1 MTDTSAPND
10 PIITIRPSQARY
22 GFGLVMIG
30 CLSAVLLWVGLTGP
44 DFSLINRLLVLAPGL
59 LLAYLC
65 FAMWKAGRHAIVLTD
80 DGVFDTAGNALC
92 SIEQIKGIDRSFFAF
107 KPSNGFII
115 QLKAPMPRAWL
126 PGIWWRVGK
135 NVGIGGIIQGGETK
149 AMSDVINMMLHE
161 DKSLIEA
168 FKNR

>member
-1 MTDTSAPND
+1 
-10 PIITIRPSQARY
+10 
-22 GFGLVMIG
+22 MIG

-44 DFSLINRLLVLAPGL
+44 DFTLISRVLVLIPGTF
-59 LLAYLC
+59 LAYLC
-65 FAMWKAGRHAIVLTD
+65 FAMWKSGRHAIVLTD
-80 DGVFDTAGNALC
+80 EGVFDTAGNALC
-92 SIEQIKGIDRSFFAF
+92 SIDQIQGIDRGFFAF

-115 QLKAPMPRAWL
+115 KLKTPLPRAWH
-126 PGIWWRVGK
+126 PGIWWRIGK
-135 NVGIGGIIQGGETK
+135 SIGIGGIIQGGETK